1 MRLAPR
7 SYPRRFFRN
16 LNYLAAPMK
25 FSTPSSIGESTSQRL
40 TFKRSYN
47 KQQGTWQ
54 LWLKPRQNS
63 RHLVQRRIALNTVE
77 GSSVDRRQ
85 PREKNEKEEISAGIT
100 ARAPAPGRPRAPRPR
115 SRSWTRP
122 RPRASPC
129 PRPRPCR
136 RHPPACAPRSLPVSD
151 QPWI

>member
-16 LNYLAAPMK
+16 LNYLAASMK

-77 GSSVDRRQ
+77 GSSVDKRSLGKRM
-85 PREKNEKEEISAGIT
+85 KKKKFVCII
-100 ARAPAPGRPRAPRPR
+100 ARAPALDRPRAPRPR
-115 SRSWTRP
+115 SRSWPGP